1 AWGVCPVTSERC
13 CRRFRGSCAGRKS
26 ELYSDEGCPKEPS
39 FPRKRES
46 MLSVSGC
53 DDDESDRQQMDS
65 RFRGNDDSLFRGNDD
80 SLFRGNDDSLFRGND
95 DSLAASG
102 IVMTLAKLDL

>member
-1 AWGVCPVTSERC
+1 
-13 CRRFRGSCAGRKS
+13 
-26 ELYSDEGCPKEPS
+26 
-39 FPRKRES
+39 

-80 SLFRGNDDSLFRGND
+80 PLFRGNDDP
-95 DSLAASG
+95 LAASG

>member
-1 AWGVCPVTSERC
+1 
-13 CRRFRGSCAGRKS
+13 
-26 ELYSDEGCPKEPS
+26 
-39 FPRKRES
+39 

-65 RFRGNDDSLFRGNDD
+65 RFRGNDDPLFRGNDD
-80 SLFRGNDDSLFRGND
+80 P
-95 DSLAASG
+95 LAASG